1 MNRSS
6 PGPLSITNFRSSLR
20 LTSIDSTQFAVFA
33 VCGQNPLLLCMGQA
47 PEGLLRRER
56 LCLPSSRLSH
66 CPPQVRG
73 SRNEGLSRTV
83 PGGPGLAGLL
93 VSALQLLWGKGG
105 LRGSCWGAKFSIWSP
120 VWVQGPQSPAAWLP
134 VLQDPSDGTW
144 SDVRAGS
151 GGVLTQRTALHHEAL

>member
-1 MNRSS
+1 MNRSTS
-6 PGPLSITNFRSSLR
+6 GPLSITNSQSSLR

-47 PEGLLRRER
+47 PEGLLRWER
-56 LCLPSSRLSH
+56 LCLPSSLLSH

-73 SRNEGLSRTV
+73 SRDEGLSRTV

-120 VWVQGPQSPAAWLP
+120 VWVQGPPKPSCMAPCPPGPFRRHLEGCQSRVRGCPHPEDHPAP
-134 VLQDPSDGTW
+134 
-144 SDVRAGS
+144 
-151 GGVLTQRTALHHEAL
+151 